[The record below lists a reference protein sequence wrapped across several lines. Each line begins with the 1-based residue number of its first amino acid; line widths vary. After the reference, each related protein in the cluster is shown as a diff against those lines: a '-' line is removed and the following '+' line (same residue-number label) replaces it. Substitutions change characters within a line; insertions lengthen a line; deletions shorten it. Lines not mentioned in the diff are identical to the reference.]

1 LSLGIK
7 QLKAD
12 PWEQVN
18 DNLKIDDTI
27 TAPVNSINDQ
37 GVILTIE
44 DKFEGFIPLSELT
57 WLKKPPHP
65 SKLFETKQNL
75 EIKVIEIDNEKRRIV
90 CSLKQL
96 KDNPWELL
104 TQQYKINDSFETEIV
119 NVVDF
124 GIFVKVLDEIDG
136 MVHVSDLN
144 WDEKICADE
153 LRRLKKGDKLKV
165 KILDIDIEK
174 ERISLGIKQLEND
187 PIESYIN
194 DHPLKSNITGTII
207 EIDEKGLGISLASNL
222 KGFIKR
228 MNLSKDKNEQ
238 KTDRFAIGEKVDS
251 MIISLDRKSR
261 IINLSIKGIEIE
273 EEKSAL
279 NKYGSSD
286 SGASLGDILGSVL
299 NKKKND

>member
-1 LSLGIK
+1 MK
-7 QLKAD
+7 KD
-12 PWEQVN
+12 
-18 DNLKIDDTI
+18 
-27 TAPVNSINDQ
+27 
-37 GVILTIE
+37 
-44 DKFEGFIPLSELT
+44 EL
-57 WLKKPPHP
+57 
-65 SKLFETKQNL
+65 
-75 EIKVIEIDNEKRRIV
+75 V

-96 KDNPWELL
+96 KNNPWKLL
-104 TQQYKINDSFETEIV
+104 TTKYKINDSFETKVV

-144 WDEKICADE
+144 WDEKKCTKE
-153 LRRLKKGDKLKV
+153 LNRLKKEDKVKV

-194 DHPLKSNITGTII
+194 DHPLKSNVTGTII
-207 EIDEKGLGISLASNL
+207 EIDEKGLGINLSGNL

-228 MNLSKDKNEQ
+228 MNLSRNKNEQ

-299 NKKKND
+299 DKKKND